1 MKKIFFLL
9 ALMFI
14 TLSVMAQTADNNS
27 NSETIS
33 KSRKF
38 RYCYSYE
45 DFLKDKWYRLDTL
58 IVKTHTKKTQKMLGG
73 NDYAFFSNEERIDKI
88 LRNTAFAVMI
98 GDSLYLN
105 CNKLR
110 LERSYFG
117 QGYTKARRVG
127 NHSLLF
133 VNSLIGKKYNNQVQA
148 AALSGLMFGVFG
160 VLAVGIPTANYSTN
174 HQVCYILSNG
184 ANEYGFTDIRVVDDY
199 MMEKILTDH
208 KDQHDKYFS
217 EQDEK
222 QRPLAKRVIPIL
234 EQIGFFTQPEDEKA
248 SEDSYSWE

>member
-88 LRNTAFAVMI
+88 LGNTAFAVMI

-133 VNSLIGKKYNNQVQA
+133 VNKLIGKKYKNKMIAGSMLGMV
-148 AALSGLMFGVFG
+148 GV
-160 VLAVGIPTANYSTN
+160 VAISAPAVNYSMN
-174 HQVCYILSNG
+174 HQVCYILSEG
-184 ANEYGFTDIRVVDDY
+184 PNEYGFTDIRIVDDY
-199 MMEKILTDH
+199 MMKKILADH
-208 KDQHDKYFS
+208 KDQYKDYFS
-217 EQDEK
+217 EQDER

>member
-88 LRNTAFAVMI
+88 LGNTAFAVMI

-110 LERSYFG
+110 LDRSYFG

-133 VNSLIGKKYNNQVQA
+133 VNKLIGKKYKNKMIAGSMLGMV
-148 AALSGLMFGVFG
+148 GV
-160 VLAVGIPTANYSTN
+160 VAISAPAVNYSMN
-174 HQVCYILSNG
+174 HQVCYILSEG
-184 ANEYGFTDIRVVDDY
+184 PNEYGFTDIRIVDDY
-199 MMEKILTDH
+199 MMKKILADH
-208 KDQHDKYFS
+208 KDQYKDYFS
-217 EQDEK
+217 EQDER

>member
-1 MKKIFFLL
+1 MKKIFFSL

-58 IVKTHTKKTQKMLGG
+58 IVKTHTKNVKKMWNG
-73 NDYAFFSNEERIDKI
+73 NDYAFFSNEERVDKI
-88 LRNTAFAVMI
+88 LGNTAFAVMI

-110 LERSYFG
+110 LDRSYFG

-133 VNSLIGKKYNNQVQA
+133 VNKLIGKKYKNKMIAGSMLGMV
-148 AALSGLMFGVFG
+148 GV
-160 VLAVGIPTANYSTN
+160 VAISAPAVNYSMN
-174 HQVCYILSNG
+174 HQVCYILSEG
-184 ANEYGFTDIRVVDDY
+184 PNEYGFTDIRIVDDY
-199 MMEKILTDH
+199 MMKKILADH
-208 KDQHDKYFS
+208 KDQYKDYFS
-217 EQDEK
+217 EQDER

>member
-1 MKKIFFLL
+1 MKKIFFSL

-14 TLSVMAQTADNNS
+14 TLSVMAETADNNS

-45 DFLKDKWYRLDTL
+45 DFLKDKWYSLYTL
-58 IVKTHTKKTQKMLGG
+58 IVKTHTKNVKKMWNG
-73 NDYAFFSNEERIDKI
+73 NDYAFFSNEERVDKI
-88 LRNTAFAVMI
+88 LGNTAFAVMI

-110 LERSYFG
+110 LDRSYFG

-133 VNSLIGKKYNNQVQA
+133 VNKLIGKKYKNKMIAGSMLGMV
-148 AALSGLMFGVFG
+148 GV
-160 VLAVGIPTANYSTN
+160 VAISAPDVNYSMN
-174 HQVCYILSNG
+174 HQVCYILSEG
-184 ANEYGFTDIRVVDDY
+184 PNEYGFTDIRIVDDY
-199 MMEKILTDH
+199 MMKKILADH
-208 KDQHDKYFS
+208 KDQYKDYFS
-217 EQDEK
+217 EQDER

-234 EQIGFFTQPEDEKA
+234 EQI
-248 SEDSYSWE
+248 